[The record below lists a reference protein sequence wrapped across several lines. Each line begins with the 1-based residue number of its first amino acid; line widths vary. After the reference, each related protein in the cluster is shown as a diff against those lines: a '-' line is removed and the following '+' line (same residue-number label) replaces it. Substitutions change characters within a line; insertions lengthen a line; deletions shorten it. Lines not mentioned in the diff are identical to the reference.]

1 MTQKKTKVD
10 VKTKTKTSG
19 KASDKLSLNERQMLV
34 NAYTLRRELIQKLLD
49 DTRDLNLEC
58 GYPDAITVEDYNA
71 VYARNGIASRVVE
84 LMPEECWNVS
94 PEIVEDDEEKETDFE
109 KVWKELEKKFHLF
122 NYLQRIDALSG
133 VGQFGILLIGVDD
146 GKQLNEPIEKKKL
159 ELTYLRPF
167 TEYVIGVKEKE
178 KDVGSPRYGL
188 PTMYSVKTENL
199 DGTLSATK
207 TDIHWT
213 RVIHVADNRE
223 TSETFGTPR
232 MKRVY
237 NYLLDLKKL
246 LGGSAEMFWKGGF
259 PGYAFEVDKERKK
272 ALTTAEKTTIRE
284 EMLNFSNKLQRYITL
299 VGITAKSL
307 EPQVAD
313 PKAHFEVQLK
323 AISITLGVPYRVF
336 MGTEEAKLAGGQ
348 DVKIW
353 NRRVKKRQESYLTPR
368 LVAPFIDRLIELGV
382 LPEPKEYFVRWP
394 EIDEI
399 DPKDAAT
406 IAKDKTEA
414 LAKYVVTGAEEI
426 MSPFQFL
433 TTVMGYDD
441 EEVKAM
447 LEEVEDY
454 LNDAEPEKD
463 LEPKPEEDDE

>member
-1 MTQKKTKVD
+1 MTQKKTV
-10 VKTKTKTSG
+10 TKAVVSSK
-19 KASDKLSLNERQMLV
+19 DLSLNERAMLV
-34 NAYTLRRELIQKLLD
+34 NAYTLRRELIQKLID
-49 DTRDLNLEC
+49 DTRDLDLEC
-58 GYPDAITVEDYNA
+58 GYPDTIAVEDYDSA
-71 VYARNGIASRVVE
+71 YKRNGIASRVVE

-94 PEIVEDDEEKETDFE
+94 PEIVENDEEKETEFE

-122 NYLQRIDALSG
+122 NYLHRVDVLSG
-133 VGQFGILLIGVDD
+133 VGQFGILLIGVSD
-146 GKQLNEPIEKKKL
+146 GKQLNEPIDGKKL
-159 ELTYLRPF
+159 EMTYLRPF
-167 TEYVIGVKEKE
+167 TEYVISVKEKDP
-178 KDVGSPRYGL
+178 DVKSVRYGL

-199 DGTLSATK
+199 DGTLASTT

-213 RVIHVADNRE
+213 RVIHVADNRAI
-223 TSETFGTPR
+223 SEVFGTPR

-272 ALTTAEKTTIRE
+272 ALTPTEKTAIRA

-307 EPQVAD
+307 GVQVAD
-313 PKAHFEVQLK
+313 PKSHFDVQLK

-353 NRRVKKRQESYLTPR
+353 NRRVKKRQESYLTPM
-368 LVAPFIDRLIELGV
+368 VVTPFVDRLIELGI

-394 EIDEI
+394 EIDEV

-414 LAKYVVTGAEEI
+414 LAKYVVSGADEV
-426 MSPFQFL
+426 MPPFQWL
-433 TTVMGYDD
+433 TTVLGYKD
-441 EEVKAM
+441 EEAEAM
-447 LEEVEDY
+447 LKEVEKY
-454 LNDAEPEKD
+454 LNDAEPEED
-463 LEPKPEEDDE
+463 LEPEEDDE

>member
-1 MTQKKTKVD
+1 MSE
-10 VKTKTKTSG
+10 KTKTKNG
-19 KASDKLSLNERQMLV
+19 NGKLSLNERQMLI
-34 NAYTLRRELIQKLLD
+34 NAFTLRRELIQKLLD

-58 GYPDAITVEDYNA
+58 GYPDVITIDDYNA
-71 VYARNGIASRVVE
+71 VYGRNGIGSRVVE
-84 LMPEECWNVS
+84 LMPEECWNVV
-94 PEIVEDDEEKETDFE
+94 PEIAENDEEKETDFE
-109 KVWKELEKKFHLF
+109 KAWKELEKKFHLF
-122 NYLQRIDALSG
+122 NYLQRIDTLSG
-133 VGQFGILLIGVDD
+133 VGQFGILLIGVSD
-146 GKQLNEPIEKKKL
+146 GKQLNEPVDGKKL

-167 TEYVIGVKEKE
+167 TEYVISVKEKE
-178 KDVGSPRYGL
+178 KEVSSARYGL

-199 DGTLSATK
+199 DGTLAATT

-223 TSETFGTPR
+223 ISETFGTPR

-272 ALTTAEKTTIRE
+272 ALTTTEKTAIRE

-307 EPQVAD
+307 TPQVAD
-313 PKAHFEVQLK
+313 PKMHFEVQLK

-336 MGTEEAKLAGGQ
+336 MGTEEAKLASGQ
-348 DVKIW
+348 DVKMW
-353 NRRVKKRQESYLTPR
+353 NRRVKKRQEGYLTPM
-368 LVAPFIDRLIELGV
+368 LVTPFIDRFIELGI
-382 LPEPKEYFVRWP
+382 LPTPKEYFVRWP
-394 EIDEI
+394 EIDEV

-414 LAKYVVTGAEEI
+414 LSKYVVSGAEEI

-454 LNDAEPEKD
+454 LKDFEPEEPPEPK
-463 LEPKPEEDDE
+463 PKPEEDDE